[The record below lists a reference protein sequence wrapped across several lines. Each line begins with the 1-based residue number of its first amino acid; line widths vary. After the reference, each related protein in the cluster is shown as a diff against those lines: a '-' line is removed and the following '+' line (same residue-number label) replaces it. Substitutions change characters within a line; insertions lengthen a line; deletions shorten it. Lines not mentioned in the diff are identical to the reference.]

1 MLELEEDGGILE
13 IHHDA
18 GMGIE
23 TALGK
28 ATYIHDALVGV
39 ALLVRNGKFRIQHQ
53 AEMRNRSYQQFG
65 TERE

>member
-28 ATYIHDALVGV
+28 ATHIGDALVGV